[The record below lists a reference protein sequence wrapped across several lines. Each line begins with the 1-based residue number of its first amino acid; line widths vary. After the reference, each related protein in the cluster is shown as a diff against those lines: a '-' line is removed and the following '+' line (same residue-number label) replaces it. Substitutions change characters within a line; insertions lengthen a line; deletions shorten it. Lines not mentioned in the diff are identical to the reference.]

1 MGCVFTTFRLRRS
14 QTPKAKTPMIFEKQ
28 DYQQECINNIITL
41 LDGFDF
47 KHHDAL
53 NLKDCLSQFHATCE
67 IPVKN
72 LSGKLNVDILME
84 TGTGKTF
91 TYLNLIFAL
100 HKAYRQNKF
109 IIFVPRKPILESVK
123 QNIRLTKDYF
133 YLEFKR
139 HLKTYTYEGVK
150 SPSNIINHYIKN
162 QDELSVLLLTN
173 SAIDKGEKNIL
184 NKNSETLFNTKSIF
198 ENIAD
203 LKPISIIDEP
213 HLLKGEAFGKY
224 FSKIGALYFRF
235 GATFAKEKEH
245 ALSNVAFCLD
255 SISAFRNYLVKQIRI
270 HSITQDAQSPFLLN
284 ADSKSA
290 KIAFYKAGILKQIT
304 LSKGEDLGKINAS
317 FNGVSLVKTT
327 KDKAYLSDGTTLE
340 KKSSYKLAQDEISAL
355 LEKAIDL
362 HFEKEAFLFD
372 QDIKALSLFF
382 IPKIEDF
389 RQIDNKGTPF
399 IKAEFE
405 RLYKL
410 KRASILA
417 RENLSPS
424 YKEYLAR
431 DFDESGNL
439 RVHQGYFSGDSV
451 ALNKG
456 KKESKKEDIEAN
468 DIKMILSEKEKLLS
482 FQTPLRF
489 IFSVWAL
496 QEGWDNPNIFTLIKL
511 ANSTSET
518 SRHQQVGRGLRIA
531 LNQEGKRVTH
541 GFLKGNDNAFYKINH
556 LDMLV
561 SGEEVGFMEG
571 LQKEIETSSFIGVA
585 SALDREIL
593 ANLGLNERKI
603 NQFCDAL
610 ETLNAVE
617 FDGTNNAYKI
627 IAPICETMQNNEER
641 IKDFLSDEEYH
652 AVLSAFKMA
661 ENPTNKRDQII
672 NANQPPEKVKIRQNL
687 AKEFKELW
695 QIINAQ
701 SQLSYQ
707 NIQKTKLIE
716 SIAKAFNESCV
727 MCEAIIFES
736 KRYDPQTNRIIT
748 EPSSTLKI
756 KNYANA
762 LQKEINMLLLDF
774 AKDER
779 LPLKFT
785 LELYNALNKEH
796 FTNSPKKAFKLLK
809 GIIKDK
815 LHENL
820 LSCVSYGFCQNAFF
834 NTAFDK
840 TDPLY
845 CEDGS
850 PKNEI
855 EKHKLG
861 KYKSAQTPSQNYL
874 YDTII
879 YDSKIE
885 EEVSKEGMQTLEGK
899 SIEVFAKLPKFKIPT
914 PYKNYEPDFAY
925 LLKDEKGAKIF
936 FVCETKGYEKE
947 SDIPQDEKRKMD
959 YAKKF
964 FETLSQNLKNAKK
977 EIRVVFATRINK
989 QDLLSAL
996 KNALKETP

>member
-1 MGCVFTTFRLRRS
+1 MGCVFTIFRLRRS
-14 QTPKAKTPMIFEKQ
+14 QTPKAKTPMIFERQ

-47 KHHDAL
+47 KRHDAL
-53 NLKDCLSQFHATCE
+53 NLKDCLNQFHAACE

-72 LSGKLNVDILME
+72 LSGKLNVDVLME

-100 HKAYRQNKF
+100 HKAYKQNKF
-109 IIFVPRKPILESVK
+109 IIFVPRKAILESVK

-139 HLKTYTYEGVK
+139 HLKTYTYEGDK
-150 SPSNIINHYIKN
+150 SQSNIINHYIKN

-173 SAIDKGEKNIL
+173 SAIDKPENIL

-255 SISAFRNYLVKQIRI
+255 SISAFRNYLVKQIHI
-270 HSITQDAQSPFLLN
+270 HSVMQDAQSPFLLS

-317 FNGVSLVKTT
+317 FNGVSLVKIA
-327 KDKAYLSDGTTLE
+327 KDKAYLSDGATLE
-340 KKSSYKLAQDEISAL
+340 KKSSYKLTQDEISTL
-355 LEKAIDL
+355 LEKTIDL

-372 QDIKALSLFF
+372 QNIKALSLFF

-399 IKAEFE
+399 IKTEFE

-417 RENLSPS
+417 NENLPPS
-424 YKEYLAR
+424 YREYLKR

-439 RVHQGYFSGDSV
+439 RVHQGYFSGDSTV
-451 ALNKG
+451 LNKG

-482 FQTPLRF
+482 FETPLRF

-541 GFLKGNDNAFYKINH
+541 GFLKGNDNAFYKINY

-571 LQKEIETSSFIGVA
+571 LQKEIEASSFIGVA
-585 SALDREIL
+585 STLDREDL
-593 ANLGLNERKI
+593 AKLRLNERKI
-603 NQFCDAL
+603 NKFCDAL

-617 FDGTNNAYKI
+617 FDETNNAYKI
-627 IAPICETMQNNEER
+627 IAPICETIQNNEEM

-661 ENPTNKRDQII
+661 ENPTNKHDQII
-672 NANQPPEKVKIRQNL
+672 NANQTQEKVKIRQNL

-695 QIINAQ
+695 QTINAQ

-716 SIAKAFNESCV
+716 SIAKAFNESHV
-727 MCEAIIFES
+727 SAEVIKFES

-748 EPSSTLKI
+748 EQSSTLKI
-756 KNYANA
+756 RDYANA
-762 LQKEINMLLLDF
+762 LQKEINALLLDF
-774 AKDER
+774 AKDES

-785 LELYNALNKEH
+785 LELS
-796 FTNSPKKAFKLLK
+796 T
-809 GIIKDK
+809 
-815 LHENL
+815 
-820 LSCVSYGFCQNAFF
+820 
-834 NTAFDK
+834 
-840 TDPLY
+840 
-845 CEDGS
+845 
-850 PKNEI
+850 
-855 EKHKLG
+855 
-861 KYKSAQTPSQNYL
+861 
-874 YDTII
+874 
-879 YDSKIE
+879 
-885 EEVSKEGMQTLEGK
+885 TL
-899 SIEVFAKLPKFKIPT
+899 
-914 PYKNYEPDFAY
+914 
-925 LLKDEKGAKIF
+925 
-936 FVCETKGYEKE
+936 
-947 SDIPQDEKRKMD
+947 
-959 YAKKF
+959 
-964 FETLSQNLKNAKK
+964 
-977 EIRVVFATRINK
+977 
-989 QDLLSAL
+989 
-996 KNALKETP
+996 

>member
-1 MGCVFTTFRLRRS
+1 
-14 QTPKAKTPMIFEKQ
+14 MIFEKQ
-28 DYQQECINNIITL
+28 DYQQECINNIVTL

-53 NLKDCLSQFHATCE
+53 NLKDCLNQFHAACE

-100 HKAYRQNKF
+100 HKAYKQNKF
-109 IIFVPRKPILESVK
+109 IIFVPRKAILESVK

-139 HLKTYTYEGVK
+139 HLKTYTYEGDK

-184 NKNSETLFNTKSIF
+184 NKNSENLFNTKSIF

-270 HSITQDAQSPFLLN
+270 HSVMQDAQSPFLLN

-304 LSKGEDLGKINAS
+304 LSKGEDLGKIGTS

-327 KDKAYLSDGTTLE
+327 KDKAYLSNGATLE
-340 KKSSYKLAQDEISAL
+340 KASYKLAQDEISTL

-372 QDIKALSLFF
+372 QNIKALSLFF

-399 IKAEFE
+399 IKTEFE

-410 KRASILA
+410 KRASILTK
-417 RENLSPS
+417 ENLSPS
-424 YKEYLAR
+424 YREYLVR

-451 ALNKG
+451 AFNKG
-456 KKESKKEDIEAN
+456 KKESNKENIEAN

-531 LNQEGKRVTH
+531 INQEGKRATH
-541 GFLKGNDNAFYKINH
+541 GFLKGNDDAFYKINH

-561 SGEEVGFMEG
+561 SGEEVGFIED
-571 LQKEIETSSFIGVA
+571 LQKEIEASSFIGGG
-585 SALDREIL
+585 SALDRENL

-603 NQFCDAL
+603 NKFCDAL

-617 FDGTNNAYKI
+617 FDETNDAYKI
-627 IAPICETMQNNEER
+627 IAPIYETMQNNEER
-641 IKDFLSDEEYH
+641 IKSFLSDEEYH

-661 ENPTNKRDQII
+661 EDPTNKRDQII

-695 QIINAQ
+695 QTINAQ

-707 NIQKTKLIE
+707 NIQKNKLIE
-716 SIAKAFNESCV
+716 SIAKAFNESHV

-736 KRYDPQTNRIIT
+736 KRYDAKTNQIIT
-748 EPSSTLKI
+748 EPSSVLKV

-762 LQKEINMLLLDF
+762 LQKEISALLLDF
-774 AKDER
+774 AKDES

-809 GIIKDK
+809 DIIKDK
-815 LHENL
+815 LHESL
-820 LSCVSYGFCQNAFF
+820 LSCVSYGFCQNAFS

-861 KYKSAQTPSQNYL
+861 KYKSTQTPSQNYL
-874 YDTII
+874 YETII

-885 EEVSKEGMQTLEGK
+885 EQVSEERVQTLEGK

-947 SDIPQDEKRKMD
+947 SDIPPDEKRKMD

-996 KNALKETP
+996 KSALKETP

>member
-1 MGCVFTTFRLRRS
+1 
-14 QTPKAKTPMIFEKQ
+14 MIFEKQ

-47 KHHDAL
+47 KRHDAL
-53 NLKDCLSQFHATCE
+53 NLKDCLNQFHAACE

-100 HKAYRQNKF
+100 HKAYKQNKF
-109 IIFVPRKPILESVK
+109 IIFVPRKAILESVK

-173 SAIDKGEKNIL
+173 SAIDKEGNIL
-184 NKNSETLFNTKSIF
+184 NKNSENLFNTKSIF

-224 FSKIGALYFRF
+224 FGKIGALYFRF

-270 HSITQDAQSPFLLN
+270 HSVMQDAQSPVLLN

-327 KDKAYLSDGTTLE
+327 KDKAYLSNGTTLE
-340 KKSSYKLAQDEISAL
+340 KASYKLAQDEISTL

-362 HFEKEAFLFD
+362 HFKKEAFLFE
-372 QDIKALSLFF
+372 QNIKALSLFF

-399 IKAEFE
+399 IKTEFE

-410 KRASILA
+410 KRSSILKN
-417 RENLSPS
+417 EDLSPS
-424 YKEYLAR
+424 YREYLKR

-439 RVHQGYFSGDSV
+439 RVHQGYFSGDSI

-456 KKESKKEDIEAN
+456 KKESNKENIEAN

-541 GFLKGNDNAFYKINH
+541 GFLKGNDNAFYKINY

-561 SGEEVGFMEG
+561 SGEEVGFIEG
-571 LQKEIETSSFIGVA
+571 LQKEIEASSFIGGGSV
-585 SALDREIL
+585 LDREIL
-593 ANLGLNERKI
+593 ARLGLNERKI
-603 NQFCDAL
+603 NKFCDAL

-617 FDGTNNAYKI
+617 FDETNNAYKI
-627 IAPICETMQNNEER
+627 IAPICEIMQNNEER
-641 IKDFLSDEEYH
+641 IKSFLSDEEYH

-661 ENPTNKRDQII
+661 EDPTNKRDQVI
-672 NANQPPEKVKIRQNL
+672 NANQSQEKVKIRQNL

-716 SIAKAFNESCV
+716 SIVKAFNESQV
-727 MCEAIIFES
+727 VHEVITFES
-736 KRYDPQTNRIIT
+736 KRYDAKTNQIIT
-748 EPSSTLKI
+748 EPSSVLKV

-762 LQKEINMLLLDF
+762 LQKEINALLLDF

-820 LSCVSYGFCQNAFF
+820 LSCVSYGFCQNAFS

-861 KYKSAQTPSQNYL
+861 KYKSAQAPSQNYL
-874 YDTII
+874 YETII

-885 EEVSKEGMQTLEGK
+885 EEVSEEGVQTLEGK
-899 SIEVFAKLPKFKIPT
+899 SVEVFAKLPKFKIPT

-947 SDIPQDEKRKMD
+947 SDIPPDEKRKIE
-959 YAKKF
+959 YAKIF

-989 QDLLSAL
+989 QDLLNAL

>member
-1 MGCVFTTFRLRRS
+1 
-14 QTPKAKTPMIFEKQ
+14 MIFEKQ

-53 NLKDCLSQFHATCE
+53 NLKDCLSQFHAACE

-100 HKAYRQNKF
+100 HKAYKQNKF
-109 IIFVPRKPILESVK
+109 IIFVPRKAILESVK

-150 SPSNIINHYIKN
+150 SQSNIINHYIKN

-173 SAIDKGEKNIL
+173 SAIDKPENIL
-184 NKNSETLFNTKSIF
+184 NKNSENLFNTKSIF
-198 ENIAD
+198 ENIAG

-224 FSKIGALYFRF
+224 FGKISALYFRF

-270 HSITQDAQSPFLLN
+270 HSVMQDVQSPFLLN

-317 FNGVSLVKTT
+317 FNGVSLVKIA

-340 KKSSYKLAQDEISAL
+340 KKSSYKLTQDEISTL

-372 QDIKALSLFF
+372 QNIKALSLFF
-382 IPKIEDF
+382 IPQIEDF
-389 RQIDNKGTPF
+389 RQIDGKAHPF
-399 IKAEFE
+399 IKTEFE
-405 RLYKL
+405 RLYKF
-410 KRASILA
+410 KRDSILA
-417 RENLSPS
+417 RENLSSS
-424 YKEYLAR
+424 YREYLKR

-456 KKESKKEDIEAN
+456 KKENSKENIEAN

-482 FQTPLRF
+482 FETPLRF

-496 QEGWDNPNIFTLIKL
+496 QEGWDSPNIFTLIKL

-531 LNQEGKRVTH
+531 VNEEGKHVTH
-541 GFLKGNDNAFYKINH
+541 GFLKGNDSAFYKINY

-571 LQKEIETSSFIGVA
+571 LQKEIEASSFISGG
-585 SALDREIL
+585 STLDREDL
-593 ANLGLNERKI
+593 AKLGLNERKI
-603 NQFCDAL
+603 NKFCDAL
-610 ETLNAVE
+610 EQLNAVE
-617 FDGTNNAYKI
+617 FDETNNAYKI
-627 IAPICETMQNNEER
+627 IAPICETMQNNENK

-672 NANQPPEKVKIRQNL
+672 NANQTPEKVKIRQNL

-695 QIINAQ
+695 QTINAQ
-701 SQLSYQ
+701 SHISYQ
-707 NIQKTKLIE
+707 NIQKAKLIE
-716 SIAKAFNESCV
+716 SIAKAFNESHV
-727 MCEAIIFES
+727 SVEVIKFES
-736 KRYDPQTNRIIT
+736 KRYDPKTNKIIT
-748 EPSSTLKI
+748 EESSVLKA
-756 KNYANA
+756 KNYAKD
-762 LQKEINMLLLDF
+762 LQKEINALLLDF
-774 AKDER
+774 AKDES
-779 LPLKFT
+779 LPLKFM

-796 FTNSPKKAFKLLK
+796 FKNSPKKAFKLLK
-809 GIIKDK
+809 DIIKDK
-815 LHENL
+815 LHANL
-820 LSCVSYGFCQNAFF
+820 LSCVSYEFCQNAFF

-845 CEDGS
+845 FEDGS
-850 PKNEI
+850 PKTEI

-861 KYKSAQTPSQNYL
+861 KYKSVQTPSQNYL

-885 EEVSKEGMQTLEGK
+885 EEVSKESVQKVEDR

-925 LLKDEKGAKIF
+925 LLKDNKGAKIF

-947 SDIPQDEKRKMD
+947 SNIPQDEKRKIE
-959 YAKKF
+959 YAKIF
-964 FETLSQNLKNAKK
+964 FETLSENLKNAKK

-989 QDLLSAL
+989 QDLLNAL
-996 KNALKETP
+996 KNALKETQ

>member
-1 MGCVFTTFRLRRS
+1 
-14 QTPKAKTPMIFEKQ
+14 MIFEKQ

-47 KHHDAL
+47 KCHDAL
-53 NLKDCLSQFHATCE
+53 NLKDCLNQFHAACE

-100 HKAYRQNKF
+100 HKAYKQNKF
-109 IIFVPRKPILESVK
+109 IIFVPRKAILESVK

-133 YLEFKR
+133 YSEFKR

-150 SPSNIINHYIKN
+150 SQSNIIDHYLKN

-173 SAIDKGEKNIL
+173 SAIDKSANIL
-184 NKNSETLFNTKSIF
+184 NKNSENLFNTKSIF

-213 HLLKGEAFGKY
+213 HLLKGEAFFKY
-224 FSKIGALYFRF
+224 FGKIGALYFRF
-235 GATFAKEKEH
+235 GATFAKEKEQ

-255 SISAFRNYLVKQIRI
+255 SISAFRNYLVKQIRV
-270 HSITQDAQSPFLLN
+270 HSVMQDAQSPFLLD

-304 LSKGEDLGKINAS
+304 LSKGEDLGKIGAP
-317 FNGVSLVKTT
+317 FNGVSLDTIT
-327 KDKAYLSDGTTLE
+327 KDKAYLSDNTTLE
-340 KKSSYKLAQDEISAL
+340 KKASYKLTPDEISIL
-355 LEKAIDL
+355 LKEAIDL
-362 HFEKEAFLFD
+362 HFEKEALLFD
-372 QDIKALSLFF
+372 QNIKALSLFF

-389 RQIDNKGTPF
+389 RQIDGKGKPF
-399 IKAEFE
+399 IKTEFE

-410 KRASILA
+410 KRDSILA
-417 RENLSPS
+417 RKNLSPS
-424 YKEYLAR
+424 YREYLAR

-439 RVHQGYFSGDSV
+439 RVHQGYFSGDST

-456 KKESKKEDIEAN
+456 RKESNRENLEAN

-531 LNQEGKRVTH
+531 INQEGKRVTH
-541 GFLKGNDNAFYKINH
+541 GFLKGNDNAFYEINY

-561 SGEEVGFMEG
+561 SGEEVGFIEG
-571 LQKEIETSSFIGVA
+571 LQKEIEASSFISSGN
-585 SALDREIL
+585 ALDRENL
-593 ANLGLNERKI
+593 ARLGLNERKI
-603 NQFCDAL
+603 NKFCDAL
-610 ETLNAVE
+610 EELNAVE
-617 FDGTNNAYKI
+617 FDEPNNAYTI
-627 IAPICETMQNNEER
+627 IAPVCETMQNNEER
-641 IKDFLSDEEYH
+641 IKRFLSDKEYH

-661 ENPTNKRDQII
+661 ENQTNKRDQII
-672 NANQPPEKVKIRQNL
+672 NANCPQEKVKIRQDL

-695 QIINAQ
+695 QTINAQ
-701 SQLSYQ
+701 SRISYQ

-716 SIAKAFNESCV
+716 SIAKAFNESHV
-727 MCEAIIFES
+727 IREAIVFES

-748 EPSSTLKI
+748 EDSDFLKF
-756 KNYANA
+756 KNYDNA
-762 LQKEINMLLLDF
+762 LQKEINALLLDF
-774 AKDER
+774 AKDES

-796 FTNSPKKAFKLLK
+796 FKNSPKKAFKLLK
-809 GIIKDK
+809 GIIKDE
-815 LHENL
+815 LHANL
-820 LSCVSYGFCQNAFF
+820 LSCVSYEFCQNAFS

-845 CEDGS
+845 FEDGS
-850 PKNEI
+850 PKTEI
-855 EKHKLG
+855 EKHKIG
-861 KYKSAQTPSQNYL
+861 KYKSVQTPSYKYL

-885 EEVSKEGMQTLEGK
+885 EEVSEERVQKVEDM

-925 LLKDEKGAKIF
+925 LLKDSKGAKIF
-936 FVCETKGYEKE
+936 FVCETKGYKDE
-947 SDIPQDEKRKMD
+947 SDIPQDEMRKID
-959 YAKKF
+959 YAKIF
-964 FETLSQNLKNAKK
+964 FEALSENLKNAKK
-977 EIRVVFATRINK
+977 EIRVVFATRINE
-989 QDLLSAL
+989 QNLLSAL
-996 KNALKETP
+996 KNALKETQ

>member
-1 MGCVFTTFRLRRS
+1 
-14 QTPKAKTPMIFEKQ
+14 MIFEKQ

-47 KHHDAL
+47 KRHDAL
-53 NLKDCLSQFHATCE
+53 NLKDCLNQFHAACE

-100 HKAYRQNKF
+100 HKAYGQNKF

-150 SPSNIINHYIKN
+150 SQSNIINHYIKN

-173 SAIDKGEKNIL
+173 STIDKGEKNIL
-184 NKNSETLFNTKSIF
+184 NKNSENLFNAKSIF

-224 FSKIGALYFRF
+224 FGKIGALYFRF
-235 GATFAKEKEH
+235 GATFAQEKEH

-270 HSITQDAQSPFLLN
+270 HSVMKDAQSPFLLN

-290 KIAFYKAGILKQIT
+290 KIAFYKAGILNKIT
-304 LSKGEDLGKINAS
+304 LSKGEDLGKIGTS
-317 FNGVSLVKTT
+317 FNGVSLVKIT
-327 KDKAYLSDGTTLE
+327 KDKVYLSDGTTLE
-340 KKSSYKLAQDEISAL
+340 KASYKLTQDEISTL

-399 IKAEFE
+399 IKTEFE

-410 KRASILA
+410 KRDSILA
-417 RENLSPS
+417 DAGLSPS
-424 YKEYLAR
+424 YKEYLKR

-456 KKESKKEDIEAN
+456 RKESNKENIEAN

-571 LQKEIETSSFIGVA
+571 LQKEIEASSFIGVA

-593 ANLGLNERKI
+593 AKLGLNERKI

-617 FDGTNNAYKI
+617 FDETNNAYKI

-661 ENPTNKRDQII
+661 EDPTNKRDQII
-672 NANQPPEKVKIRQNL
+672 NANQTQEKVKIRQNL

-695 QIINAQ
+695 QTINAQ

-716 SIAKAFNESCV
+716 SIAKAFNESHV

-756 KNYANA
+756 RDYANA
-762 LQKEINMLLLDF
+762 LQKEINALLLDF

-779 LPLKFT
+779 LPLKFM

-809 GIIKDK
+809 GIIKDE
-815 LHENL
+815 LHANL
-820 LSCVSYGFCQNAFF
+820 LSCVSYGFCQNAFS

-845 CEDGS
+845 FEDGS
-850 PKNEI
+850 PKTEI
-855 EKHKLG
+855 EKHQLG
-861 KYKSAQTPSQNYL
+861 KYKSVQTPSQNYL

-885 EEVSKEGMQTLEGK
+885 EEVSKESVQKVGDK

-925 LLKDEKGAKIF
+925 LLKDNKGAKIF

-947 SDIPQDEKRKMD
+947 SDIPQDEKRKIE

-977 EIRVVFATRINK
+977 GIRVVFATRINQ
-989 QDLLSAL
+989 QDLFNTL
-996 KNALKETP
+996 KNALKDTQ

>member
-1 MGCVFTTFRLRRS
+1 
-14 QTPKAKTPMIFEKQ
+14 MIFEKQ
-28 DYQQECINNIITL
+28 DYQQECIHNIITL

-47 KHHDAL
+47 KCHDAL
-53 NLKDCLSQFHATCE
+53 NLKDCLNQFHAACE

-72 LSGKLNVDILME
+72 LSGKLNVDVLME

-100 HKAYRQNKF
+100 HKAYGQNKF
-109 IIFVPRKPILESVK
+109 IIFVPRKAILESVK

-173 SAIDKGEKNIL
+173 SAIDKEGNIL
-184 NKNSETLFNTKSIF
+184 NKNSENLFNTKSIF

-270 HSITQDAQSPFLLN
+270 HSVMQDAQSPVLLN

-290 KIAFYKAGILKQIT
+290 KIAFYKAGIPKQIT

-327 KDKAYLSDGTTLE
+327 KDKAYLSNGATLE
-340 KKSSYKLAQDEISAL
+340 KESSYKLTQDEISTL

-362 HFEKEAFLFD
+362 HFKKEAFLFE

-389 RQIDNKGTPF
+389 RQIENKGTPF
-399 IKAEFE
+399 IKTEFE

-410 KRASILA
+410 KRASILKN
-417 RENLSPS
+417 ENLSPS
-424 YKEYLAR
+424 YREYLAR
-431 DFDESGNL
+431 DFDDSGNL
-439 RVHQGYFSGDSV
+439 RVHQGYFSGDSI
-451 ALNKG
+451 AFNKG
-456 KKESKKEDIEAN
+456 KKESRENIEAN

-511 ANSTSET
+511 ASSTSET

-531 LNQEGKRVTH
+531 INQEGKRVTH
-541 GFLKGNDNAFYKINH
+541 GFLKANDDAFYKINH

-561 SGEEVGFMEG
+561 SGEEVGFIED
-571 LQKEIETSSFIGVA
+571 LQKEIEASSFIGGG

-603 NQFCDAL
+603 NKFCDAL
-610 ETLNAVE
+610 EILNAVE
-617 FDGTNNAYKI
+617 FDETNNAYKI
-627 IAPICETMQNNEER
+627 IAPICEIMQNNEER
-641 IKDFLSDEEYH
+641 IKSFLSDEEYH
-652 AVLSAFKMA
+652 AVLSAFKMD

-672 NANQPPEKVKIRQNL
+672 NANQSQEKVKIRQNL

-695 QIINAQ
+695 QTINVQ

-707 NIQKTKLIE
+707 NIQKNKLIE
-716 SIAKAFNESCV
+716 SIAKAFNESHV
-727 MCEAIIFES
+727 MREIITFES
-736 KRYDPQTNRIIT
+736 KRYDAKTNQIIT
-748 EPSSTLKI
+748 EESSVLKE

-762 LQKEINMLLLDF
+762 LQKEINALLFDF

-820 LSCVSYGFCQNAFF
+820 LSCVSYGFCQNAFS

-850 PKNEI
+850 PKTEI
-855 EKHKLG
+855 EKHKIG
-861 KYKSAQTPSQNYL
+861 KYKSAQAPSPNYL
-874 YDTII
+874 YETII

-885 EEVSKEGMQTLEGK
+885 EEVSEEGVQTLEGK
-899 SIEVFAKLPKFKIPT
+899 SVEVFAKLPKFKIPT

-925 LLKDEKGAKIF
+925 LLKDNKGAKIF

-947 SDIPQDEKRKMD
+947 SDIPPDEKRKIE

-996 KNALKETP
+996 KSALKETP

>member
-1 MGCVFTTFRLRRS
+1 
-14 QTPKAKTPMIFEKQ
+14 MIFEKQ

-47 KHHDAL
+47 KCHDAL
-53 NLKDCLSQFHATCE
+53 NLKDCLSQFHTACE

-91 TYLNLIFAL
+91 TYLNLVFAL
-100 HKAYRQNKF
+100 HKAYGQNKF
-109 IIFVPRKPILESVK
+109 IIFVPRKAILESVK

-150 SPSNIINHYIKN
+150 SQGNIINHYIKN

-173 SAIDKGEKNIL
+173 SAIDKEGNIL
-184 NKNSETLFNTKSIF
+184 NKNSENLFNTKSIF

-224 FSKIGALYFRF
+224 FGKIGALYFRF
-235 GATFAKEKEH
+235 GATFAQEKEH

-270 HSITQDAQSPFLLN
+270 HSVMQDSQSPFLIN

-317 FNGVSLVKTT
+317 FNGVSLVKIT
-327 KDKAYLSDGTTLE
+327 KDKAYLSDGATLE
-340 KKSSYKLAQDEISAL
+340 KKSSYKLTQDEISAL

-372 QDIKALSLFF
+372 QNIKALSLFF

-399 IKAEFE
+399 IKTEFE

-424 YKEYLAR
+424 YKEYLKR
-431 DFDESGNL
+431 DFDDSGNL
-439 RVHQGYFSGDSV
+439 RVHQGYFSGDSI

-456 KKESKKEDIEAN
+456 KKESSKENIEAN

-541 GFLKGNDNAFYKINH
+541 GFLKANDDIFYKINH

-561 SGEEVGFMEG
+561 SGEEVGFIED
-571 LQKEIETSSFIGVA
+571 LQKEIEASSFIGGG

-593 ANLGLNERKI
+593 ARLGLNERKI
-603 NQFCDAL
+603 NKFCDAL

-617 FDGTNNAYKI
+617 FDETNNAYKI
-627 IAPICETMQNNEER
+627 IAPIYETMQNNEK
-641 IKDFLSDEEYH
+641 IKNLLGAEKFS

-661 ENPTNKRDQII
+661 ENPTNKRDQVI
-672 NANQPPEKVKIRQNL
+672 NANQSQEKVKIRQNL

-695 QIINAQ
+695 QTINAQ

-716 SIAKAFNESCV
+716 SIAKAFNESHV

-748 EPSSTLKI
+748 EQSSTLKI
-756 KNYANA
+756 RDYANA
-762 LQKEINMLLLDF
+762 LQKEINALLLDF

-809 GIIKDK
+809 NIIKDE
-815 LHENL
+815 LHANL

-834 NTAFDK
+834 NTTFDK

-845 CEDGS
+845 FEDGS
-850 PKNEI
+850 PKTEI
-855 EKHKLG
+855 EKHQLG

-885 EEVSKEGMQTLEGK
+885 EEVSKERVQVEDR

-925 LLKDEKGAKIF
+925 LIKDNKGAKIF

-947 SDIPQDEKRKMD
+947 SDIPQDEKRKID

-964 FETLSQNLKNAKK
+964 FETLSQNLKNAK
-977 EIRVVFATRINK
+977 IRVVFATRINQ
-989 QDLLSAL
+989 QDLLSTL

>member
-1 MGCVFTTFRLRRS
+1 
-14 QTPKAKTPMIFEKQ
+14 MIFEKQ

-47 KHHDAL
+47 KRHNAL
-53 NLKDCLSQFHATCE
+53 NLKDCLSQFHAACE

-100 HKAYRQNKF
+100 HKAYKQNKF
-109 IIFVPRKPILESVK
+109 IIFVPRKAILESVK

-150 SPSNIINHYIKN
+150 SQSNIINHYIKN

-173 SAIDKGEKNIL
+173 SAIDKPENIL

-270 HSITQDAQSPFLLN
+270 HSVIQDAQSPFLLS

-317 FNGVSLVKTT
+317 FNGVSLVKIT
-327 KDKAYLSDGTTLE
+327 KDKAYLSDGATLE
-340 KKSSYKLAQDEISAL
+340 KKSSYKLTQDEISTL

-362 HFEKEAFLFD
+362 HFKKEAFLFD
-372 QDIKALSLFF
+372 QNIKALSLFF
-382 IPKIEDF
+382 IPQIEDF
-389 RQIDNKGTPF
+389 RQIDNKGVPF
-399 IKAEFE
+399 IKTEFE

-417 RENLSPS
+417 NENLSPS
-424 YKEYLAR
+424 YREYLKR
-431 DFDESGNL
+431 DFDENGNL
-439 RVHQGYFSGDSV
+439 RVHQGYFSGDS
-451 ALNKG
+451 AMLNKG

-531 LNQEGKRVTH
+531 INQEGKRVTH
-541 GFLKGNDNAFYKINH
+541 GFLKGNDNAFYKINY

-571 LQKEIETSSFIGVA
+571 LQKEIEASSFIGSG
-585 SALDREIL
+585 SALDREDL
-593 ANLGLNERKI
+593 AKLGLNERKI
-603 NQFCDAL
+603 NRFCDAL
-610 ETLNAVE
+610 EQLNALD
-617 FDGTNNAYKI
+617 FDETNNAYKI
-627 IAPICETMQNNEER
+627 IAPICETMQNNEEM
-641 IKDFLSDEEYH
+641 IKIFLSDEEYH

-672 NANQPPEKVKIRQNL
+672 NANQTQEKVKIRQNL

-695 QIINAQ
+695 QTINAQ
-701 SQLSYQ
+701 SHISYQ

-716 SIAKAFNESCV
+716 SIAKAFNESKV
-727 MCEAIIFES
+727 SAEVIKFES
-736 KRYDPQTNRIIT
+736 KRYDPKTNRIIT
-748 EPSSTLKI
+748 EESSSVLKA

-762 LQKEINMLLLDF
+762 LQKEINALLLDF
-774 AKDER
+774 AKDES

-809 GIIKDK
+809 GIIKDE
-815 LHENL
+815 LHANL
-820 LSCVSYGFCQNAFF
+820 LSCVSYGFCQNTFF

-845 CEDGS
+845 FEDGS
-850 PKNEI
+850 PKTEI

-885 EEVSKEGMQTLEGK
+885 EEVSKESVQKVEGR

-925 LLKDEKGAKIF
+925 LLKDNKGAKIF

-947 SDIPQDEKRKMD
+947 SDIPQNERRKIE
-959 YAKKF
+959 YAKIF
-964 FETLSQNLKNAKK
+964 FETLSENLKKAKK

-989 QDLLSAL
+989 QDLLNTL

>member
-1 MGCVFTTFRLRRS
+1 
-14 QTPKAKTPMIFEKQ
+14 MIFEKQ
-28 DYQQECINNIITL
+28 DYQQECIYNIITL

-47 KHHDAL
+47 KRHDAL
-53 NLKDCLSQFHATCE
+53 NLKDCLSQFHAACE
-67 IPVKN
+67 IPVRN

-100 HKAYRQNKF
+100 HKAYKQNKF
-109 IIFVPRKPILESVK
+109 IIFVPRKAILESVK

-173 SAIDKGEKNIL
+173 STIDKGEKNIL
-184 NKNSETLFNTKSIF
+184 NKNSENLFNTKSIF

-255 SISAFRNYLVKQIRI
+255 SISTFRNYLVKQIRI
-270 HSITQDAQSPFLLN
+270 HSVMQDAQSPFLLN

-327 KDKAYLSDGTTLE
+327 KDKAYLSNGATLE
-340 KKSSYKLAQDEISAL
+340 KASYKLAQDEISTL

-399 IKAEFE
+399 IKTEFE

-410 KRASILA
+410 KRASILTK
-417 RENLSPS
+417 ENLSPS
-424 YKEYLAR
+424 YKEYLKR
-431 DFDESGNL
+431 DFDDSGNL

-456 KKESKKEDIEAN
+456 KKESSKENIEAN

-541 GFLKGNDNAFYKINH
+541 GFLKGNDNAFYEINY

-571 LQKEIETSSFIGVA
+571 LQKEIEASSFIGGG

-617 FDGTNNAYKI
+617 FDETNNAYKI
-627 IAPICETMQNNEER
+627 IAPICEIMQNNEER
-641 IKDFLSDEEYH
+641 IKSFLSDEEYH
-652 AVLSAFKMA
+652 AVLSTFKMA
-661 ENPTNKRDQII
+661 EDPTNKRDQII

-695 QIINAQ
+695 QTINAQ

-707 NIQKTKLIE
+707 NIQKNKLIE
-716 SIAKAFNESCV
+716 SIAKAFNESHV
-727 MCEAIIFES
+727 MHEAIIFES

-748 EPSSTLKI
+748 EQSSTLKI
-756 KNYANA
+756 RDYANA
-762 LQKEINMLLLDF
+762 LQKEINALLLDF

-820 LSCVSYGFCQNAFF
+820 LSCVSYGFCQNAFS

-855 EKHKLG
+855 EKHKIG

-885 EEVSKEGMQTLEGK
+885 EQVSEERAQTLEGK

-947 SDIPQDEKRKMD
+947 SDIPPDEKRKIE

-996 KNALKETP
+996 KSALKETP

>member
-1 MGCVFTTFRLRRS
+1 
-14 QTPKAKTPMIFEKQ
+14 MIFENQ

-47 KHHDAL
+47 KRHDAL
-53 NLKDCLSQFHATCE
+53 NLKDCLNQFHATCE

-72 LSGKLNVDILME
+72 LSGKLNVDVLME

-139 HLKTYTYEGVK
+139 HLKTYTYEGAK

-173 SAIDKGEKNIL
+173 SAIDKPENIL

-327 KDKAYLSDGTTLE
+327 KDKAYLSDGATLE
-340 KKSSYKLAQDEISAL
+340 KASYKLTQDEISAL

-399 IKAEFE
+399 IKTEFE

-424 YKEYLAR
+424 YREYLKR

-456 KKESKKEDIEAN
+456 
-468 DIKMILSEKEKLLS
+468 
-482 FQTPLRF
+482 R
-489 IFSVWAL
+489 
-496 QEGWDNPNIFTLIKL
+496 
-511 ANSTSET
+511 
-518 SRHQQVGRGLRIA
+518 
-531 LNQEGKRVTH
+531 
-541 GFLKGNDNAFYKINH
+541 
-556 LDMLV
+556 
-561 SGEEVGFMEG
+561 
-571 LQKEIETSSFIGVA
+571 
-585 SALDREIL
+585 
-593 ANLGLNERKI
+593 
-603 NQFCDAL
+603 
-610 ETLNAVE
+610 
-617 FDGTNNAYKI
+617 
-627 IAPICETMQNNEER
+627 
-641 IKDFLSDEEYH
+641 
-652 AVLSAFKMA
+652 
-661 ENPTNKRDQII
+661 
-672 NANQPPEKVKIRQNL
+672 
-687 AKEFKELW
+687 
-695 QIINAQ
+695 
-701 SQLSYQ
+701 
-707 NIQKTKLIE
+707 
-716 SIAKAFNESCV
+716 
-727 MCEAIIFES
+727 
-736 KRYDPQTNRIIT
+736 
-748 EPSSTLKI
+748 
-756 KNYANA
+756 
-762 LQKEINMLLLDF
+762 
-774 AKDER
+774 
-779 LPLKFT
+779 
-785 LELYNALNKEH
+785 
-796 FTNSPKKAFKLLK
+796 
-809 GIIKDK
+809 
-815 LHENL
+815 
-820 LSCVSYGFCQNAFF
+820 
-834 NTAFDK
+834 
-840 TDPLY
+840 
-845 CEDGS
+845 
-850 PKNEI
+850 
-855 EKHKLG
+855 
-861 KYKSAQTPSQNYL
+861 
-874 YDTII
+874 
-879 YDSKIE
+879 
-885 EEVSKEGMQTLEGK
+885 
-899 SIEVFAKLPKFKIPT
+899 
-914 PYKNYEPDFAY
+914 
-925 LLKDEKGAKIF
+925 
-936 FVCETKGYEKE
+936 
-947 SDIPQDEKRKMD
+947 
-959 YAKKF
+959 
-964 FETLSQNLKNAKK
+964 
-977 EIRVVFATRINK
+977 
-989 QDLLSAL
+989 
-996 KNALKETP
+996 

>member
-1 MGCVFTTFRLRRS
+1 
-14 QTPKAKTPMIFEKQ
+14 MIFEKQ

-47 KHHDAL
+47 KRHNAL
-53 NLKDCLSQFHATCE
+53 NLKDCLSQFHAACE

-100 HKAYRQNKF
+100 HKAYKQNKF
-109 IIFVPRKPILESVK
+109 IIFVPRKAILESVK

-150 SPSNIINHYIKN
+150 SQSNIINHYIKN

-173 SAIDKGEKNIL
+173 SAIDKEGNIL
-184 NKNSETLFNTKSIF
+184 NKNGETLFNTKSIF

-224 FSKIGALYFRF
+224 FSKIGTLYFRF

-270 HSITQDAQSPFLLN
+270 HSVMQDAQSPFLLS

-304 LSKGEDLGKINAS
+304 LSKGEDLGKINAF
-317 FNGVSLVKTT
+317 FNGVSLVKIA
-327 KDKAYLSDGTTLE
+327 KDKAYLSDGATLE
-340 KKSSYKLAQDEISAL
+340 KKSSYKLTQDEISTL

-372 QDIKALSLFF
+372 QNIKALSLFF

-399 IKAEFE
+399 IKTEFE

-410 KRASILA
+410 KRDSILA
-417 RENLSPS
+417 NENLSPS

-439 RVHQGYFSGDSV
+439 RIHQGYFSGDSTM
-451 ALNKG
+451 LNKG

-482 FQTPLRF
+482 FETPLRF

-496 QEGWDNPNIFTLIKL
+496 QEGWDNPNIFTLVKL

-531 LNQEGKRVTH
+531 INQEGKRVTH
-541 GFLKGNDNAFYKINH
+541 GFLKGNDNAFYKINY

-571 LQKEIETSSFIGVA
+571 LQKEIEASSFIGVA
-585 SALDREIL
+585 SVLDREDL
-593 ANLGLNERKI
+593 AKLGLNERKI
-603 NQFCDAL
+603 NKFCDAL
-610 ETLNAVE
+610 EQLNALD
-617 FDGTNNAYKI
+617 FDETNNAYKI
-627 IAPICETMQNNEER
+627 IAPICETMQNNEEM

-661 ENPTNKRDQII
+661 ENLTNKRDQII
-672 NANQPPEKVKIRQNL
+672 NANQTQEKVKIRQNL

-695 QIINAQ
+695 QTINAQ

-716 SIAKAFNESCV
+716 SIAKAFNESHV
-727 MCEAIIFES
+727 SAEVIKFES
-736 KRYDPQTNRIIT
+736 KRYDPKTNKIIT
-748 EPSSTLKI
+748 EESSSVLKA

-762 LQKEINMLLLDF
+762 LQKEINALLIDF
-774 AKDER
+774 AKDES

-785 LELYNALNKEH
+785 LELYNALNKER

-809 GIIKDK
+809 DIIKDE
-815 LHENL
+815 LHANL

-845 CEDGS
+845 FEDGS

-885 EEVSKEGMQTLEGK
+885 EEVSKESVQKVGDR

-925 LLKDEKGAKIF
+925 LLKDNKGAKIF

-947 SDIPQDEKRKMD
+947 SDIPQNEKRKIE
-959 YAKKF
+959 YAKIF
-964 FETLSQNLKNAKK
+964 FETLSQNLKKAKK

-989 QDLLSAL
+989 QDLLNTL

>member
-1 MGCVFTTFRLRRS
+1 MRFTRFRSRRS

-47 KHHDAL
+47 KRHDAL
-53 NLKDCLSQFHATCE
+53 NLKDCLNQFHATCE

-100 HKAYRQNKF
+100 HKDYKQNKF
-109 IIFVPRKPILESVK
+109 IIFVPRKAILESVK

-133 YLEFKR
+133 YSEFKR

-150 SPSNIINHYIKN
+150 SQSNIIDHYLKN

-173 SAIDKGEKNIL
+173 SAIDKSANIL
-184 NKNSETLFNTKSIF
+184 NKNSESLFNTKSIF

-213 HLLKGEAFGKY
+213 HLLKGEAFFKY
-224 FSKIGALYFRF
+224 FGKIGALYFRF
-235 GATFAKEKEH
+235 GATFAKEKEQ

-255 SISAFRNYLVKQIRI
+255 SISAFRNYLVKQIRV
-270 HSITQDAQSPFLLN
+270 HSAMQDSQSPFLLN

-290 KIAFYKAGILKQIT
+290 KIAFYKAGILKKIT
-304 LSKGEDLGKINAS
+304 LSKGEDLGKIGAP
-317 FNGVSLVKTT
+317 FNGVSLVKIA

-340 KKSSYKLAQDEISAL
+340 KKASYKLTPDEISTL
-355 LEKAIDL
+355 LDKAIDL
-362 HFEKEAFLFD
+362 HFKKEALLFD
-372 QDIKALSLFF
+372 SNIKALSLFF

-389 RQIDNKGTPF
+389 RQIDGKDAPF
-399 IKAEFE
+399 IKTEFE

-410 KRASILA
+410 KRDSILA
-417 RENLSPS
+417 NENLLPS
-424 YKEYLAR
+424 YREYLVR

-439 RVHQGYFSGDSV
+439 RVHQGYFSGDSI

-456 KKESKKEDIEAN
+456 RKESNRENLEAN

-531 LNQEGKRVTH
+531 INQEGKRVTH
-541 GFLKGNDNAFYKINH
+541 GFLKGNDSAFYEINY

-561 SGEEVGFMEG
+561 SGEEVGFIEG
-571 LQKEIETSSFIGVA
+571 LQKEIEASSFISSGN
-585 SALDREIL
+585 ALDRENL
-593 ANLGLNERKI
+593 AKLGLNERKI
-603 NQFCDAL
+603 NKFCDAL
-610 ETLNAVE
+610 EELNAVE
-617 FDGTNNAYKI
+617 FDETNNAYAI
-627 IAPICETMQNNEER
+627 IAPICETMQNNEEK
-641 IKDFLSDEEYH
+641 IKSFLSDEEYH

-672 NANQPPEKVKIRQNL
+672 NANCPQEKVKIRQDL

-695 QIINAQ
+695 QTINTQA
-701 SQLSYQ
+701 SISYQ

-716 SIAKAFNESCV
+716 SIAKAFNESHV
-727 MCEAIIFES
+727 IREAIVFES

-748 EPSSTLKI
+748 EDSDFLKF
-756 KNYANA
+756 KNYDNA
-762 LQKEINMLLLDF
+762 LQKEINALLLDF
-774 AKDER
+774 AKDES

-809 GIIKDK
+809 GIIKDE
-815 LHENL
+815 LHANL
-820 LSCVSYGFCQNAFF
+820 LSCVSYEFCQNAFS

-845 CEDGS
+845 FEDGS
-850 PKNEI
+850 PKTEI
-855 EKHKLG
+855 EKHKIG
-861 KYKSAQTPSQNYL
+861 KYKSAQTPSHKYL

-885 EEVSKEGMQTLEGK
+885 EEVSEERIQKVEDM

-925 LLKDEKGAKIF
+925 LLKDSKGAKIF
-936 FVCETKGYEKE
+936 FVCETKGYNNE
-947 SDIPQDEKRKMD
+947 SDIPQDEMRKID

-964 FETLSQNLKNAKK
+964 FEALSENLKNAKK
-977 EIRVVFATRINK
+977 EIRVVFATRINE
-989 QDLLSAL
+989 QGLLKAL
-996 KNALKETP
+996 NNALKETQ

>member
-1 MGCVFTTFRLRRS
+1 
-14 QTPKAKTPMIFEKQ
+14 MIFEKQ

-53 NLKDCLSQFHATCE
+53 NLKDCLNQFHAACE

-72 LSGKLNVDILME
+72 LSGKLNVDVLME

-100 HKAYRQNKF
+100 HKAYKQNKF
-109 IIFVPRKPILESVK
+109 IIFVPRKAILESVK

-150 SPSNIINHYIKN
+150 SQSNIINHYIKN

-173 SAIDKGEKNIL
+173 SAIDKEGNIL

-270 HSITQDAQSPFLLN
+270 HSVMQDAQSPFLLS

-327 KDKAYLSDGTTLE
+327 KDKAYLSDGATLE
-340 KKSSYKLAQDEISAL
+340 KKSSYKLTQDEISTL
-355 LEKAIDL
+355 LEKAIGL

-372 QDIKALSLFF
+372 QNIKALSLFF
-382 IPKIEDF
+382 IPQIEDF

-399 IKAEFE
+399 IKTEFE

-417 RENLSPS
+417 NENLSPS
-424 YKEYLAR
+424 YREYLKR

-439 RVHQGYFSGDSV
+439 RVHQGYFSGDS
-451 ALNKG
+451 AMLNKG
-456 KKESKKEDIEAN
+456 RKESKKEDIEAN

-531 LNQEGKRVTH
+531 INQEGKRVTH
-541 GFLKGNDNAFYKINH
+541 GFLKGNDNAFYKINY

-571 LQKEIETSSFIGVA
+571 LQKEIEASSFIGVA
-585 SALDREIL
+585 SALDREDL

-603 NQFCDAL
+603 NKFCDAL
-610 ETLNAVE
+610 EQLNALD
-617 FDGTNNAYKI
+617 FDETNNAYKI
-627 IAPICETMQNNEER
+627 IAPICETMQNNEEM

-672 NANQPPEKVKIRQNL
+672 NANQTQEKVKIRQNL
-687 AKEFKELW
+687 AEEFKELW
-695 QIINAQ
+695 QTINAQ
-701 SQLSYQ
+701 SHISYQ

-716 SIAKAFNESCV
+716 SIAKAFNESHV
-727 MCEAIIFES
+727 SAEVIKFES
-736 KRYDPQTNRIIT
+736 KRYDPKTNQIIT
-748 EPSSTLKI
+748 EESSSVLKA

-762 LQKEINMLLLDF
+762 LQKEINALLLDF
-774 AKDER
+774 AKDES

-809 GIIKDK
+809 DIIKDE
-815 LHENL
+815 LHANL
-820 LSCVSYGFCQNAFF
+820 LSCVSYGFCQNAFS

-885 EEVSKEGMQTLEGK
+885 EEVSKESVQKVGDR

-925 LLKDEKGAKIF
+925 LLKDNKGAKIF
-936 FVCETKGYEKE
+936 FVCETNKKR
-947 SDIPQDEKRKMD
+947 IPFLRC
-959 YAKKF
+959 F
-964 FETLSQNLKNAKK
+964 
-977 EIRVVFATRINK
+977 
-989 QDLLSAL
+989 
-996 KNALKETP
+996 

>member
-1 MGCVFTTFRLRRS
+1 
-14 QTPKAKTPMIFEKQ
+14 MIFEKQ

-53 NLKDCLSQFHATCE
+53 NLKDCLSQFHTACE

-100 HKAYRQNKF
+100 HKAYGQNKF
-109 IIFVPRKPILESVK
+109 IIFVPRKAILESVK

-139 HLKTYTYEGVK
+139 HLKTHTYEGNK
-150 SPSNIINHYIKN
+150 SQSNIINHYIKN

-184 NKNSETLFNTKSIF
+184 NKNSENLFNAKSIF

-213 HLLKGEAFGKY
+213 HLFKGEAFGKY
-224 FSKIGALYFRF
+224 FGKIGALYFRF

-255 SISAFRNYLVKQIRI
+255 SISAFRNYLVKQIRV
-270 HSITQDAQSPFLLN
+270 HSVMQDVQSPFLLN

-327 KDKAYLSDGTTLE
+327 KDKVYLSDGTTLE
-340 KKSSYKLAQDEISAL
+340 KASYKLAQDEISTL

-372 QDIKALSLFF
+372 QNIKALSLFF

-399 IKAEFE
+399 IKTEFE

-424 YKEYLAR
+424 YREYLAR

-439 RVHQGYFSGDSV
+439 RIHQGYFSGDSV

-456 KKESKKEDIEAN
+456 RKESNKESIEAN

-541 GFLKGNDNAFYKINH
+541 GFLKGNDSTFYEINH

-571 LQKEIETSSFIGVA
+571 LQKEIEASSFIGGGR
-585 SALDREIL
+585 ALDRENL
-593 ANLGLNERKI
+593 AKLGLNERKI

-617 FDGTNNAYKI
+617 FDETNNAYKI
-627 IAPICETMQNNEER
+627 IASICETMQNNEER
-641 IKDFLSDEEYH
+641 IKSLLSDEEYR

-661 ENPTNKRDQII
+661 ENPTNKCDQVI
-672 NANQPPEKVKIRQNL
+672 NANQSQEKVKIRQNL

-695 QIINAQ
+695 QTINAQ

-707 NIQKTKLIE
+707 NIQKNKLIE
-716 SIAKAFNESCV
+716 SIAKAFNESHV
-727 MCEAIIFES
+727 GAEAIIFES
-736 KRYDPQTNRIIT
+736 KRYDPKTNRIIT
-748 EPSSTLKI
+748 ESSSALKT

-762 LQKEINMLLLDF
+762 LLKEINALLLNF

-820 LSCVSYGFCQNAFF
+820 LSCVSYGFCQNAFS

-850 PKNEI
+850 PKTEV
-855 EKHKLG
+855 EKHQLG
-861 KYKSAQTPSQNYL
+861 KYKSVQTPSQNYL

-885 EEVSKEGMQTLEGK
+885 EEVSKEGVQKVGDK

-925 LLKDEKGAKIF
+925 LLKDDKGAKIF

-947 SDIPQDEKRKMD
+947 SDIPPDEKRKMD
-959 YAKKF
+959 YDKKF

-977 EIRVVFATRINK
+977 EIRVVFSTRINK
-989 QDLLSAL
+989 QDLLSVL

>member
-1 MGCVFTTFRLRRS
+1 
-14 QTPKAKTPMIFEKQ
+14 MIFEKQ

-47 KHHDAL
+47 KRHDAL
-53 NLKDCLSQFHATCE
+53 NLKDCLNQFHAACE

-100 HKAYRQNKF
+100 HKAYKQNKF
-109 IIFVPRKPILESVK
+109 IIFVPRKAILESVK

-173 SAIDKGEKNIL
+173 SAIDKEGNIL
-184 NKNSETLFNTKSIF
+184 NKNSENLFNTKSIF

-255 SISAFRNYLVKQIRI
+255 SINAFRNYLVKQIRI
-270 HSITQDAQSPFLLN
+270 HSVKQDEQSPFLLN

-327 KDKAYLSDGTTLE
+327 KDKAYLSNGATLE
-340 KKSSYKLAQDEISAL
+340 KASYKLTQDEISTL

-362 HFEKEAFLFD
+362 HFEKEAFLFE
-372 QDIKALSLFF
+372 QNIKALSLFF

-389 RQIDNKGTPF
+389 RSIQGKDTPF
-399 IKAEFE
+399 IKTEFE

-410 KRASILA
+410 KRTSILA
-417 RENLSPS
+417 KENLSPS

-431 DFDESGNL
+431 DFDDSGNL
-439 RVHQGYFSGDSV
+439 RVHQGYFSGDSI

-456 KKESKKEDIEAN
+456 KKESNKENIEAN

-541 GFLKGNDNAFYKINH
+541 GFLKGNDNAFYKINY

-571 LQKEIETSSFIGVA
+571 LQKEIEASSFIGGG
-585 SALDREIL
+585 SALDREKL

-603 NQFCDAL
+603 NKFCDAL

-617 FDGTNNAYKI
+617 FDETNNAYKI
-627 IAPICETMQNNEER
+627 IAPIYEAMQNNKEM

-652 AVLSAFKMA
+652 AVLNAFKMA
-661 ENPTNKRDQII
+661 ENPTNKRDQVI
-672 NANQPPEKVKIRQNL
+672 NANQSQEKVKIRQNL

-695 QIINAQ
+695 QTINAQ

-716 SIAKAFNESCV
+716 SIVKAFNESHV

-748 EPSSTLKI
+748 EQSNTLKV

-762 LQKEINMLLLDF
+762 LQKEINALLLDF

-820 LSCVSYGFCQNAFF
+820 LSCVSYGFCQNAFS

-845 CEDGS
+845 FEDGS

-855 EKHKLG
+855 EKHKIG
-861 KYKSAQTPSQNYL
+861 KYKSAQTPSPNYL

-885 EEVSKEGMQTLEGK
+885 EEVSEEGVQTMEGK
-899 SIEVFAKLPKFKIPT
+899 SVEVFAKLPKFKIPT

-947 SDIPQDEKRKMD
+947 SDIPPDEKRKMD
-959 YAKKF
+959 YAKIF

>member
-1 MGCVFTTFRLRRS
+1 
-14 QTPKAKTPMIFEKQ
+14 MIFEKQ

-47 KHHDAL
+47 KCHDAL
-53 NLKDCLSQFHATCE
+53 NLKDCLSQFHTACE

-72 LSGKLNVDILME
+72 LSGKLNVDVLME

-109 IIFVPRKPILESVK
+109 IIFVPRKAILESVK

-139 HLKTYTYEGVK
+139 HLKTYTYEGDK
-150 SPSNIINHYIKN
+150 SQSNIINHYIKN

-184 NKNSETLFNTKSIF
+184 NKNSENLFNAKSIF

-224 FSKIGALYFRF
+224 FGKIGALYFRF
-235 GATFAKEKEH
+235 GATFAQEKEH

-270 HSITQDAQSPFLLN
+270 HSVMQDSQSPFLLN
-284 ADSKSA
+284 ADSKST

-304 LSKGEDLGKINAS
+304 LSKGEDLGKIGVS
-317 FNGVSLVKTT
+317 FNGVSLVKIT
-327 KDKAYLSDGTTLE
+327 KDKAYLSDGATLE
-340 KKSSYKLAQDEISAL
+340 KASYKLTQDEISTL

-362 HFEKEAFLFD
+362 HFEKEASLFD
-372 QDIKALSLFF
+372 QNIKALSLFF

-399 IKAEFE
+399 IKTEFE

-417 RENLSPS
+417 KEDLSPS
-424 YKEYLAR
+424 YREYLKR

-451 ALNKG
+451 VLNKG
-456 KKESKKEDIEAN
+456 KKESNKESIEAN

-541 GFLKGNDNAFYKINH
+541 GFLKGNDDAFYEINH

-571 LQKEIETSSFIGVA
+571 LQKEIEASSFIGGGNT
-585 SALDREIL
+585 LDREDL
-593 ANLGLNERKI
+593 AKLGLNERKI
-603 NQFCDAL
+603 NQFCDTL

-617 FDGTNNAYKI
+617 FDETNNAYKI
-627 IAPICETMQNNEER
+627 IAPICETMPNNEKT
-641 IKDFLSDEEYH
+641 IKDFLSDEEYR

-661 ENPTNKRDQII
+661 ENPTNKRDQVI
-672 NANQPPEKVKIRQNL
+672 NANQSQEKVKIRQNL

-695 QIINAQ
+695 QTINAQ
-701 SQLSYQ
+701 SRISYQ

-716 SIAKAFNESCV
+716 SIAKAFNESHV
-727 MCEAIIFES
+727 MRETITFES
-736 KRYDPQTNRIIT
+736 QWYDPKTNRIIT
-748 EPSSTLKI
+748 EQSSTLKI
-756 KNYANA
+756 RDYANA
-762 LQKEINMLLLDF
+762 LQKEINALLLDF
-774 AKDER
+774 AKDES

-809 GIIKDK
+809 GIIKDE
-815 LHENL
+815 LHANL
-820 LSCVSYGFCQNAFF
+820 LSCVSYEFCQNAFS

-845 CEDGS
+845 FEDGS
-850 PKNEI
+850 PKTEI
-855 EKHKLG
+855 EKHQLG

-885 EEVSKEGMQTLEGK
+885 EEVSKEWVKMEGK

-925 LLKDEKGAKIF
+925 LLKDNKGAKIF

-947 SDIPQDEKRKMD
+947 SDIPQDEQRKIE
-959 YAKKF
+959 YAKIF
-964 FETLSQNLKNAKK
+964 FKTLSQNLKNAKK
-977 EIRVVFATRINK
+977 EIRVVFATRINQ
-989 QDLLSAL
+989 QDLFNTL

>member
-1 MGCVFTTFRLRRS
+1 
-14 QTPKAKTPMIFEKQ
+14 MIFEKQ
-28 DYQQECINNIITL
+28 DYQQECIHNIITL

-47 KHHDAL
+47 KCHDAL
-53 NLKDCLSQFHATCE
+53 NLKDCLSQFHTACE

-100 HKAYRQNKF
+100 HKAYGQNKF
-109 IIFVPRKPILESVK
+109 IIFVPRKAILESVK

-139 HLKTYTYEGVK
+139 HLKTYTYEGDK
-150 SPSNIINHYIKN
+150 SQSNIINHYIKN

-184 NKNSETLFNTKSIF
+184 NKNSETLFNAKSIF

-224 FSKIGALYFRF
+224 FGKIGALYFRF

-270 HSITQDAQSPFLLN
+270 HSVMQDSQSPFLLN

-327 KDKAYLSDGTTLE
+327 KDKVYLSDGATLE
-340 KKSSYKLAQDEISAL
+340 KASYKLTQDEISIL

-362 HFEKEAFLFD
+362 HFKKEASLFD
-372 QDIKALSLFF
+372 KNIKALSLFF

-389 RQIDNKGTPF
+389 RQIDNKGAPF
-399 IKAEFE
+399 IKTEFE

-410 KRASILA
+410 KRDSILA
-417 RENLSPS
+417 DAGLSPS

-456 KKESKKEDIEAN
+456 RKESNKESIEAN

-541 GFLKGNDNAFYKINH
+541 GFLKGNDDAFYKINH

-571 LQKEIETSSFIGVA
+571 LQKEIEASSFIGGGNT
-585 SALDREIL
+585 LDREDL
-593 ANLGLNERKI
+593 AKLGLNERKI
-603 NQFCDAL
+603 NKFCDTL

-617 FDGTNNAYKI
+617 FDETNNAYKI
-627 IAPICETMQNNEER
+627 IAPICETMQNNKEV
-641 IKDFLSDEEYH
+641 IKDFLSDEEYC

-661 ENPTNKRDQII
+661 ENPTNKHDQVI
-672 NANQPPEKVKIRQNL
+672 NANQSQEKVKIRQNL

-695 QIINAQ
+695 QTINAQ
-701 SQLSYQ
+701 SRISYQ

-716 SIAKAFNESCV
+716 SIAKAFNESHV
-727 MCEAIIFES
+727 SAEAIKFENQW
-736 KRYDPQTNRIIT
+736 YDPKTNRIIT
-748 EPSSTLKI
+748 EQSSTLKI
-756 KNYANA
+756 RDYANA
-762 LQKEINMLLLDF
+762 LLKEINALLLDF
-774 AKDER
+774 AKDES

-809 GIIKDK
+809 NIIKDE
-815 LHENL
+815 LHANL
-820 LSCVSYGFCQNAFF
+820 LSCVSYEFCQNAFS

-845 CEDGS
+845 FEDGS
-850 PKNEI
+850 PKTEI
-855 EKHKLG
+855 EKHQLG

-885 EEVSKEGMQTLEGK
+885 EEVSKERVKVEGK

-925 LLKDEKGAKIF
+925 LLKDNKGAKIF

-947 SDIPQDEKRKMD
+947 SDIPKDEQRKIE
-959 YAKKF
+959 YAKIF

-977 EIRVVFATRINK
+977 EIRVIFATRINQ
-989 QDLLSAL
+989 QDLFNTL

>member
-1 MGCVFTTFRLRRS
+1 
-14 QTPKAKTPMIFEKQ
+14 MIFEKQ

-47 KHHDAL
+47 KRHNAL
-53 NLKDCLSQFHATCE
+53 NLKDCLSQFHAACE

-100 HKAYRQNKF
+100 HKAYKQNKF

-139 HLKTYTYEGVK
+139 HLKTYTYEAVK
-150 SPSNIINHYIKN
+150 SQSNIINHYIKN

-173 SAIDKGEKNIL
+173 SAIDKEGNIL

-270 HSITQDAQSPFLLN
+270 HSVMQDAQSPFLLN

-290 KIAFYKAGILKQIT
+290 KIAFYKAGILKQTT
-304 LSKGEDLGKINAS
+304 LSKGEDLGKINPS
-317 FNGVSLVKTT
+317 FNGVSLVKTA
-327 KDKAYLSDGTTLE
+327 KDKAYLSDGATLE
-340 KKSSYKLAQDEISAL
+340 KKSSYKLTQDEISTL

-362 HFEKEAFLFD
+362 HFKKEAFLFD
-372 QDIKALSLFF
+372 QNIKALSLFF
-382 IPKIEDF
+382 IPQIEDF
-389 RQIDNKGTPF
+389 RQIDNKGAPF
-399 IKAEFE
+399 IKTEFE

-417 RENLSPS
+417 NENLSPS
-424 YKEYLAR
+424 YREYLKR

-439 RVHQGYFSGDSV
+439 RVHQGYFSGDS
-451 ALNKG
+451 AMLNKG

-531 LNQEGKRVTH
+531 INQEGKRVTH
-541 GFLKGNDNAFYKINH
+541 GFLKGNDNAFYKINY

-561 SGEEVGFMEG
+561 SGEEVGFIEG
-571 LQKEIETSSFIGVA
+571 LQKEIEASSFIGVA
-585 SALDREIL
+585 SALDREDL
-593 ANLGLNERKI
+593 AKLGLNEREI
-603 NQFCDAL
+603 NKFCDAL
-610 ETLNAVE
+610 ERLNAVE
-617 FDGTNNAYKI
+617 FDETNNAYKI
-627 IAPICETMQNNEER
+627 IAPICETMQNNEEM
-641 IKDFLSDEEYH
+641 IKIFLNDEEYH

-661 ENPTNKRDQII
+661 ENTTNKRDQII
-672 NANQPPEKVKIRQNL
+672 NANQNQEKVKIRQNL

-695 QIINAQ
+695 QTINAQ
-701 SQLSYQ
+701 SHISYQ

-716 SIAKAFNESCV
+716 SIAKAFNESKV
-727 MCEAIIFES
+727 SAEVITFES
-736 KRYDPQTNRIIT
+736 KRYDPKTNKIIT
-748 EPSSTLKI
+748 EESSSVLKA

-762 LQKEINMLLLDF
+762 LQKEINALLLDF
-774 AKDER
+774 AKDES

-809 GIIKDK
+809 GIIKDE
-815 LHENL
+815 LHANL
-820 LSCVSYGFCQNAFF
+820 LSCVSYGFCQNAFSS
-834 NTAFDK
+834 TAFDK

-845 CEDGS
+845 FEDGS
-850 PKNEI
+850 PKTEI

-885 EEVSKEGMQTLEGK
+885 EEVSKESVQKVEDR

-914 PYKNYEPDFAY
+914 PYKDYEPDFAY
-925 LLKDEKGAKIF
+925 LLKDNKGAKIF

-947 SDIPQDEKRKMD
+947 SDIPQNERRKIE
-959 YAKKF
+959 YAKIF
-964 FETLSQNLKNAKK
+964 FETLSENLKNAKK

-989 QDLLSAL
+989 QDLLNTL
-996 KNALKETP
+996 KNALKETQ

>member
-1 MGCVFTTFRLRRS
+1 
-14 QTPKAKTPMIFEKQ
+14 MIFEKQ
-28 DYQQECINNIITL
+28 DYQQECIYNIITL

-47 KHHDAL
+47 KRHDAL
-53 NLKDCLSQFHATCE
+53 NLKDCLSQFHAACE

-72 LSGKLNVDILME
+72 LSGKLNVDVLME

-100 HKAYRQNKF
+100 HKAYKQNKF
-109 IIFVPRKPILESVK
+109 IIFVPRKAILESVK

-173 SAIDKGEKNIL
+173 SAIDKEGNIL
-184 NKNSETLFNTKSIF
+184 NKNSENLFNTKSIF
-198 ENIAD
+198 ENIAG

-270 HSITQDAQSPFLLN
+270 HSVKQDAQSPFLIN

-290 KIAFYKAGILKQIT
+290 KIAFYKSGILKQIT

-327 KDKAYLSDGTTLE
+327 KDKAYLSNGATLE
-340 KKSSYKLAQDEISAL
+340 KASYKLAQDEISTL

-362 HFEKEAFLFD
+362 HFEKEMLLFD
-372 QDIKALSLFF
+372 QNIKALSLFF

-389 RQIDNKGTPF
+389 RQIDNKGAPF
-399 IKAEFE
+399 IKIEFE

-417 RENLSPS
+417 NENLSPS
-424 YKEYLAR
+424 YREYLKR

-439 RVHQGYFSGDSV
+439 RVHQGYFSGDSIV
-451 ALNKG
+451 LNKG
-456 KKESKKEDIEAN
+456 KKESNKENIEAN

-531 LNQEGKRVTH
+531 INQEGKRVTH

-561 SGEEVGFMEG
+561 SGEEVGFIED
-571 LQKEIETSSFIGVA
+571 LQKEIEASSFIGGG
-585 SALDREIL
+585 SALDREKL
-593 ANLGLNERKI
+593 ANLGLNQKEFY
-603 NQFCDAL
+603 QFCIELENSNAL
-610 ETLNAVE
+610 E
-617 FDGTNNAYKI
+617 FDETNDAYKI
-627 IAPICETMQNNEER
+627 IAPIYETMQNNEK
-641 IKDFLSDEEYH
+641 IKNLLGAEKFS

-661 ENPTNKRDQII
+661 ENPTNKRDQVI
-672 NANQPPEKVKIRQNL
+672 NANQSQEKVKIRQNL

-695 QIINAQ
+695 QTINAQ

-716 SIAKAFNESCV
+716 SIVKAFNESHV
-727 MCEAIIFES
+727 MCEAITFES
-736 KRYDPQTNRIIT
+736 KRYDPETNRIIT
-748 EPSSTLKI
+748 EQSSTLKI
-756 KNYANA
+756 KNYANT
-762 LQKEINMLLLDF
+762 LQKEINALLLDF

-820 LSCVSYGFCQNAFF
+820 LSCVSYGFLPKRLF

-845 CEDGS
+845 FEDGL
-850 PKNEI
+850 PKTEI

-885 EEVSKEGMQTLEGK
+885 EEVSEEGVQTMEGK
-899 SIEVFAKLPKFKIPT
+899 SVEVFAKLPKFKIPT

-947 SDIPQDEKRKMD
+947 SDIPPDEKRKME

-977 EIRVVFATRINK
+977 EIRVIFATRINK

-996 KNALKETP
+996 KSALKETP

>member
-1 MGCVFTTFRLRRS
+1 
-14 QTPKAKTPMIFEKQ
+14 MIFEKQ

-47 KHHDAL
+47 KRHDAL
-53 NLKDCLSQFHATCE
+53 NLKDCLSQFHTACE

-72 LSGKLNVDILME
+72 LSGKLNVDVLME

-100 HKAYRQNKF
+100 HKAYGQNKF
-109 IIFVPRKPILESVK
+109 IIFVPRKAILESVK

-139 HLKTYTYEGVK
+139 HLKTYTYEGDK
-150 SPSNIINHYIKN
+150 SQSNIINHYIKN

-173 SAIDKGEKNIL
+173 SAIGKGEKNIL
-184 NKNSETLFNTKSIF
+184 NKNSENLFNTKSIF

-224 FSKIGALYFRF
+224 FNKIGALYFRF

-255 SISAFRNYLVKQIRI
+255 SISAFRNYLVKQVRV
-270 HSITQDAQSPFLLN
+270 HSVMQDSQSPFLLN

-317 FNGVSLVKTT
+317 FNGVSLVKIT
-327 KDKAYLSDGTTLE
+327 KDKAYLSDGATLE
-340 KKSSYKLAQDEISAL
+340 KASYKLAQDEISAL

-372 QDIKALSLFF
+372 ENIKALSLFF

-399 IKAEFE
+399 IKTEFE

-431 DFDESGNL
+431 DFDDSGNL

-456 KKESKKEDIEAN
+456 KKESSKDIEAN

-511 ANSTSET
+511 ASSTSET

-541 GFLKGNDNAFYKINH
+541 GFLKANDDIFYKINH

-561 SGEEVGFMEG
+561 SGEEVGFIES
-571 LQKEIETSSFIGVA
+571 LQKEIEASSFIGGG

-593 ANLGLNERKI
+593 ARLGLNERKI
-603 NQFCDAL
+603 NKFCDAL

-617 FDGTNNAYKI
+617 FDETNNAYKI
-627 IAPICETMQNNEER
+627 IAPICEIMQNNEER
-641 IKDFLSDEEYH
+641 IKSFLSDEEYR
-652 AVLSAFKMA
+652 AVLSAFKMD
-661 ENPTNKRDQII
+661 ENPTNKRDQVI
-672 NANQPPEKVKIRQNL
+672 NANQSQEKVKIRQNL

-695 QIINAQ
+695 QTINAQ

-707 NIQKTKLIE
+707 NIQKNKLIE
-716 SIAKAFNESCV
+716 SIAKAFNESHV
-727 MCEAIIFES
+727 MREAIIFES
-736 KRYDPQTNRIIT
+736 KRYDPETNRIIT
-748 EPSSTLKI
+748 EQSNTLKI

-762 LQKEINMLLLDF
+762 LQKEINALLLDF

-809 GIIKDK
+809 GIIKDE
-815 LHENL
+815 LHANL
-820 LSCVSYGFCQNAFF
+820 LSCVSYGFCQNAFS

-850 PKNEI
+850 PKTEI
-855 EKHKLG
+855 EKHQLG

-885 EEVSKEGMQTLEGK
+885 EEVSKESVQKVEDR

-925 LLKDEKGAKIF
+925 LIKDDKGAKIF

-947 SDIPQDEKRKMD
+947 SDIPQDEKRKIE

-977 EIRVVFATRINK
+977 EIRVVFATRINQ

-996 KNALKETP
+996 KNALH

>member
-1 MGCVFTTFRLRRS
+1 
-14 QTPKAKTPMIFEKQ
+14 MIFEKQ

-47 KHHDAL
+47 KRHDAL
-53 NLKDCLSQFHATCE
+53 NLKDCLSQFHAACE

-72 LSGKLNVDILME
+72 LSGKLNVDVLME

-139 HLKTYTYEGVK
+139 HLKTYTYEGAK
-150 SPSNIINHYIKN
+150 SQGNIINHYIKN

-173 SAIDKGEKNIL
+173 SAIDKEGNIL

-224 FSKIGALYFRF
+224 FNKIGTLYFRF

-270 HSITQDAQSPFLLN
+270 HSVMQDAQSPFLLN

-327 KDKAYLSDGTTLE
+327 KDKVYLSNGATLE
-340 KKSSYKLAQDEISAL
+340 KASYKLAQDEISTL

-372 QDIKALSLFF
+372 QNIKALSLFF

-389 RQIDNKGTPF
+389 RSIQGKGTPF
-399 IKAEFE
+399 IKTEFE

-410 KRASILA
+410 KRASILT

-424 YKEYLAR
+424 YREYLKR

-439 RVHQGYFSGDSV
+439 RVHQGYFSGDS
-451 ALNKG
+451 AMLNKG

-531 LNQEGKRVTH
+531 INQEGKRVTH

-561 SGEEVGFMEG
+561 SGEEVGFIEG
-571 LQKEIETSSFIGVA
+571 LQKEIEASSFIGGG

-617 FDGTNNAYKI
+617 FDETNNAYKI
-627 IAPICETMQNNEER
+627 IAPICEIMQNNEER
-641 IKDFLSDEEYH
+641 IKSFLSDEEYH

-661 ENPTNKRDQII
+661 ENPTNKHDQII

-727 MCEAIIFES
+727 MREAIIFES

-748 EPSSTLKI
+748 EQSSTLKI

-762 LQKEINMLLLDF
+762 LQKEINALLLDF

-820 LSCVSYGFCQNAFF
+820 LSCVSYGFCQNAFS

-861 KYKSAQTPSQNYL
+861 KYKSAQIPSQNYL

-885 EEVSKEGMQTLEGK
+885 EEVSKEGVQKVENK

-947 SDIPQDEKRKMD
+947 SDIPKDEKRKIE

-989 QDLLSAL
+989 QDLLSTL

>member
-1 MGCVFTTFRLRRS
+1 
-14 QTPKAKTPMIFEKQ
+14 MIFEKQ
-28 DYQQECINNIITL
+28 DYQQECIYNIITL
-41 LDGFDF
+41 LDGYDF
-47 KHHDAL
+47 KRHDAL
-53 NLKDCLSQFHATCE
+53 NLKDCLSQFHAACE

-72 LSGKLNVDILME
+72 LSGKLNVDVLME

-100 HKAYRQNKF
+100 HKAYGQNKF

-133 YLEFKR
+133 HLEFKR
-139 HLKTYTYEGVK
+139 HLKTYTYEGAK

-173 SAIDKGEKNIL
+173 SAIDKEGNIL
-184 NKNSETLFNTKSIF
+184 NKNSENLFNAKSIF

-255 SISAFRNYLVKQIRI
+255 SINAFRNYLVKQIRV
-270 HSITQDAQSPFLLN
+270 HSVKQDTQSPVLLN
-284 ADSKSA
+284 ADSKNA

-304 LSKGEDLGKINAS
+304 LSKGEDLGKIGAQ

-327 KDKAYLSDGTTLE
+327 KDKVYLSNGATLE
-340 KKSSYKLAQDEISAL
+340 KASYKLTQDEISTL

-389 RQIDNKGTPF
+389 RSIQGKGTPF
-399 IKAEFE
+399 IKTEFE

-410 KRASILA
+410 KRTSILTK
-417 RENLSPS
+417 ENLSPS
-424 YKEYLAR
+424 YREYLAR
-431 DFDESGNL
+431 DFDDSGNL
-439 RVHQGYFSGDSV
+439 RVHQGYFSGDSI

-456 KKESKKEDIEAN
+456 KKESNKENIEAN

-511 ANSTSET
+511 ASSTSET

-531 LNQEGKRVTH
+531 INQEGKRVTH
-541 GFLKGNDNAFYKINH
+541 GFLKANDDAFYKINH

-561 SGEEVGFMEG
+561 SGEEVGFIED
-571 LQKEIETSSFIGVA
+571 LQKEIEASSFIGGG
-585 SALDREIL
+585 SALDRENL

-603 NQFCDAL
+603 NKFCDAL

-617 FDGTNNAYKI
+617 FDETNNAYKI
-627 IAPICETMQNNEER
+627 IAPIYEAIQNNKEM

-661 ENPTNKRDQII
+661 ENPTNKRDQVI
-672 NANQPPEKVKIRQNL
+672 NANQPQEKVKIRQNL

-695 QIINAQ
+695 QTINVQ

-707 NIQKTKLIE
+707 NIQKNKLIE
-716 SIAKAFNESCV
+716 SIVKAFNESCV
-727 MCEAIIFES
+727 MREAIIFES

-748 EPSSTLKI
+748 EQSSTLKI

-762 LQKEINMLLLDF
+762 LQKEISALLLDF

-861 KYKSAQTPSQNYL
+861 KYKSVQTPSQNYL
-874 YDTII
+874 YETII

-885 EEVSKEGMQTLEGK
+885 EEVSEEGVQTLESK
-899 SIEVFAKLPKFKIPT
+899 SVEVFAKLPKFKIPT

-947 SDIPQDEKRKMD
+947 SDIPQDEKRKIE
-959 YAKKF
+959 YAKIF

>member
-1 MGCVFTTFRLRRS
+1 
-14 QTPKAKTPMIFEKQ
+14 MIFEKQ

-47 KHHDAL
+47 KRHDAL
-53 NLKDCLSQFHATCE
+53 NLKDCLSQFHAACE

-72 LSGKLNVDILME
+72 LSGKLNVDVLME

-100 HKAYRQNKF
+100 HKAYKQNKF
-109 IIFVPRKPILESVK
+109 IIFVPRKAILESVK

-150 SPSNIINHYIKN
+150 SQNNIINHYIKN

-173 SAIDKGEKNIL
+173 SAIDKEGNIL

-270 HSITQDAQSPFLLN
+270 HSVMQDAQSPFLLS

-317 FNGVSLVKTT
+317 FNGVSLVRIA
-327 KDKAYLSDGTTLE
+327 KDKAYLSDGATLE
-340 KKSSYKLAQDEISAL
+340 KKSSYKLTQDEISTL
-355 LEKAIDL
+355 LEKAIGL

-372 QDIKALSLFF
+372 QNIKALSLFF
-382 IPKIEDF
+382 IPQIEDF

-399 IKAEFE
+399 IKTEFE

-417 RENLSPS
+417 NENLSPS
-424 YKEYLAR
+424 YREYLKR

-439 RVHQGYFSGDSV
+439 RVHQGYFSGDSI

-482 FQTPLRF
+482 FETPLRF

-531 LNQEGKRVTH
+531 LNQEGKRITH
-541 GFLKGNDNAFYKINH
+541 GFLKGNDNAFYKINY

-571 LQKEIETSSFIGVA
+571 LQKEIEASSFIGVA
-585 SALDREIL
+585 SALDREDL

-603 NQFCDAL
+603 NKFCDAL
-610 ETLNAVE
+610 EQLNAVE
-617 FDGTNNAYKI
+617 FDETNNAYKI
-627 IAPICETMQNNEER
+627 IAPICETMQNNEEM
-641 IKDFLSDEEYH
+641 IKDFLGDEEYH
-652 AVLSAFKMA
+652 AVLSTFKMA
-661 ENPTNKRDQII
+661 ENPTNKRDQVI
-672 NANQPPEKVKIRQNL
+672 NANQTQEKVKIRQNL

-695 QIINAQ
+695 QTINVQ
-701 SQLSYQ
+701 SHISYQ

-716 SIAKAFNESCV
+716 SIAKAFNESHV
-727 MCEAIIFES
+727 SAEVIKFES
-736 KRYDPQTNRIIT
+736 KRYDPKTNKIIT
-748 EPSSTLKI
+748 EESSSVLKA
-756 KNYANA
+756 KNYAKA
-762 LQKEINMLLLDF
+762 LQKEINALLLDF
-774 AKDER
+774 AKDEL

-785 LELYNALNKEH
+785 LELYNALNKER

-809 GIIKDK
+809 DIIKEK
-815 LHENL
+815 LHANL

-845 CEDGS
+845 FEDGS
-850 PKNEI
+850 PKTEI

-861 KYKSAQTPSQNYL
+861 KYKSVQTPSQNYL

-885 EEVSKEGMQTLEGK
+885 EEVSKESVQKVGDR

-925 LLKDEKGAKIF
+925 LLKDNKGAKIF

-947 SDIPQDEKRKMD
+947 SDIPPNEKRKIE
-959 YAKKF
+959 YAKIF
-964 FETLSQNLKNAKK
+964 FETLSQNLKKAKK

-989 QDLLSAL
+989 QDLLNTL